1 MSMFGLGM
9 SEIIVIVLVVA
20 VLFFG
25 SGKIVE
31 FSRSLGRVTGEFK
44 RGKREVETELKNIA
58 QEETIQGAG
67 ETKATQA
74 ETNNDEKH
82 QG

>member
-1 MSMFGLGM
+1 MFGLGLP
-9 SEIIVIVLVVA
+9 EIIVIVLVVA

-44 RGKREVETELKNIA
+44 KGKREVEEELKDMS
-58 QEETIQGAG
+58 QEG
-67 ETKATQA
+67 K
-74 ETNNDEKH
+74 
-82 QG
+82 

>member
-1 MSMFGLGM
+1 MFGLGLP
-9 SEIIVIVLVVA
+9 EIIVIVLVVA

-44 RGKREVETELKNIA
+44 KGKKEVEAELEDIVK
-58 QEETIQGAG
+58 ED
-67 ETKATQA
+67 TK
-74 ETNNDEKH
+74 NDEKN

>member
-1 MSMFGLGM
+1 MFGLGM
-9 SEIIVIVLVVA
+9 PEIIVIVLVVA

-44 RGKREVETELKNIA
+44 KGKREVEAELKDVM
-58 QEETIQGAG
+58 
-67 ETKATQA
+67 KDDDMQA
-74 ETNNDEKH
+74 
-82 QG
+82 

>member
-1 MSMFGLGM
+1 MFGLGLP
-9 SEIIVIVLVVA
+9 EIVLIALVVA

-44 RGKREVETELKNIA
+44 KGKREVEEELKDIA
-58 QEETIQGAG
+58 S
-67 ETKATQA
+67 KDA
-74 ETNNDEKH
+74 E
-82 QG
+82 